1 VVKAEV
7 DFIHNSFRAAGKK
20 PEIIVHEFCG
30 ESGAIGAAAESL
42 RLWRNGL
49 QTTFVGLDAVRK
61 IQYRTTRNESTRCN
75 FCKNNCLRTFI
86 DIRTA
91 PKDEMSIIPVQK
103 VTKVPLM
110 HGEQRLIIATC
121 EKGLVEDV
129 NDMKDIKAG
138 IDEIKDKYPN
148 FVDFAAHEVFRPINA
163 KSVADPIPATTFW
176 NKSGKNKERI
186 SLMEARKKLRVG
198 IPRVLNIYTYA
209 PLFNGYLESL
219 GVQPENII
227 YSDYTSSDL
236 YRAGASRGAID
247 PCFPAKIGIS
257 HVYNLIQEKHRKK
270 PLNVIFFP
278 MYDVLTSPLVK
289 IVGANAC
296 PTVTATP
303 ETVKAA
309 FTKENDVFA
318 EHNVKYLDPV
328 LNFADRKLFAHQMLQ
343 AWQPLLG
350 LSQEENDRAIEVGY
364 KALENYESSIR
375 GRARE
380 VLDQLEREDRIGI
393 VMLGRPYH
401 HDPGLNHE
409 IMEEFQKLGYPIF
422 SQNTLPLD
430 EDMLERLFGD
440 EVRAGVITHPLD
452 ITDAWKNSYSC
463 STNHKVWAAKF
474 TARHPNLVALEIS
487 SFKCGHDA
495 PIYGVIEG
503 IIEQSGT
510 PYFCFKDLD
519 ENKPSG
525 SIRIRVETIDY
536 FLRRYREEVIRK
548 RKAADGIEAQ
558 LAALEAELRGST
570 VAPLSIEP
578 QVQQTEVQEMAAD

>member
-1 VVKAEV
+1 
-7 DFIHNSFRAAGKK
+7 
-20 PEIIVHEFCG
+20 
-30 ESGAIGAAAESL
+30 
-42 RLWRNGL
+42 
-49 QTTFVGLDAVRK
+49 FVP
-61 IQYRTTRNESTRCN
+61 IQR
-75 FCKNNCLRTFI
+75 
-86 DIRTA
+86 
-91 PKDEMSIIPVQK
+91 

-110 HGEQRLIIATC
+110 QGEQRLIIATC
-121 EKGLVEDV
+121 EKGLVEDL

-138 IDEIKDKYPN
+138 LDRIRDQHPN
-148 FVDFAAHEVFRPINA
+148 FVDIASKEVFRPTNA
-163 KSVADPIPATTFW
+163 KNVADPIPTRAWTKTA
-176 NKSGKNKERI
+176 KERI
-186 SLMEARKKLRVG
+186 ALMENRKKVRIG

-209 PLFNGYLESL
+209 PLFNAYLESL

-227 YSDYTSSDL
+227 YSDYTSSEL

-278 MYDVLTSPLVK
+278 MYDVLHSPLVK

-318 EHNVKYLDPV
+318 EHNVKYIDPV
-328 LNFADRKLFAHQMLQ
+328 LNFADRKLFAYQMLQ
-343 AWQPLLG
+343 AWQPVLG
-350 LSQEENDRAIEVGY
+350 LSEEENDRAAESGFA
-364 KALENYESSIR
+364 ALKEYETNIR
-375 GRARE
+375 VRARN
-380 VLDQLEREDRIGI
+380 VMDQLEREDRIGI

-409 IMEEFQKLGYPIF
+409 ILDEFQKLGYPIF

-430 EDMLERLFGD
+430 EDLLERLFGE
-440 EVRAGVITHPLD
+440 EVRAGAISSPLD

-519 ENKPSG
+519 ENKPTG

-548 RKAADGIEAQ
+548 RKAAQEIEAQ
-558 LAALEAELRGST
+558 LTALEAQLRGENSN
-570 VAPLSIEP
+570 AELP
-578 QVQQTEVQEMAAD
+578 QFDQQRWQGEAQGMAAD